1 MTGPDTTVEAPRPR
15 VSVLMSTYARERAEN
30 LEASLGSL
38 RAQSVAADE
47 IVLVVDGP
55 IDAAQESVLE
65 RHLADPLGGGTIV
78 VRLPENGGLARA
90 MNAGLE
96 ACTGAYVMRMDSDD
110 LCMPDR
116 VELQLAWL
124 AHDPTTDLVSSWAE
138 EFFED
143 GTASCLKIAPTTH
156 EAVTRALRW
165 RNVLVHPAVC
175 MRADLL
181 RRVGGYSA
189 RHGLLEDYDLFV
201 RLAQAGARF
210 HVIPK
215 VLVRVRSGTD
225 QRQRRGGVDYCLREV
240 RFRVEHYRSGF
251 IGLRELILV
260 TSLYTSFRL
269 VSGSVRGR
277 LYGLART

>member
-1 MTGPDTTVEAPRPR
+1 MTEPTPRPR

-30 LEASLGSL
+30 LEASLQSL
-38 RAQSVAADE
+38 RAQTVPADE

-55 IDAAQESVLE
+55 IDAEQEAVLE
-65 RHLADPLGGGTIV
+65 RHLSDPGGRGTTL
-78 VRLPENGGLARA
+78 VRLPENRGLALA

-110 LCMPDR
+110 LCLPDR

-124 AHDPTTDLVSSWAE
+124 AHDPETDVVSSWAE
-138 EFFED
+138 EFFDD
-143 GTASCLKIAPTTH
+143 GTPSSLKVAPTTH
-156 EAVTRALRW
+156 EAVMRALRW

-175 MRADLL
+175 MRAELL

-189 RHGLLEDYDLFV
+189 RYGLLEDYDLFV
-201 RLAQAGARF
+201 RLALAGARF

-215 VLVRVRSGTD
+215 ALVRVRSGLD
-225 QRQRRGGVDYCLREV
+225 QRRRRGGVAYCLREV
-240 RFRVEHYRSGF
+240 SFRIEHYRSGF
-251 IGLRELILV
+251 LTLRELILV

-269 VSGSVRGR
+269 VSGGLRGR